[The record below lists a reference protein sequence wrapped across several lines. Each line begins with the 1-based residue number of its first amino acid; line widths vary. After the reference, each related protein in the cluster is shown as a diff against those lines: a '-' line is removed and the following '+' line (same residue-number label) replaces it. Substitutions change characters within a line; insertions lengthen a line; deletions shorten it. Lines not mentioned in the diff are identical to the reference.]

1 MHLSIH
7 ALKQDIRNE
16 VVSVGEIKLEKGT
29 GLSVSKKY
37 KKRSQL
43 GEIWHNFKKNKGA
56 LLGLVVLCLIIVTSI
71 ITYFIIDYDTQI
83 VRQIAAERLQSP
95 SLRHL
100 FGTDQYG
107 RDIFL
112 RILYGARYSLSV
124 GIVAVMVSL
133 LIGGVLG
140 IVAGYFGGY
149 VEGIIMR
156 TCDIFSSIPSML
168 LAISISTAF
177 GGSTFVLMIAVGVV
191 TVPAFARVAR
201 ASVMTVIDNEYIE
214 AARAIGASRIRIMF
228 AHILP
233 NSLAPTMVQVTMRVG
248 SAIITAASLS
258 FIGLGV
264 PAPAPEWGAMLS
276 EGRSFIRD
284 YSYMTMFPG
293 VAIVITVLAINLI
306 GDGLRDAMDPKL
318 KR

>member
-1 MHLSIH
+1 MHLSTH

-16 VVSVGEIKLEKGT
+16 VVSVGEIKFEKET
-29 GLSVSKKY
+29 ELLVSKKY
-37 KKRSQL
+37 KKRSQF

-56 LLGLVVLCLIIVTSI
+56 LIGLIVLSLIVIISI

-83 VRQIAAERLQSP
+83 VRQVASERLQTPSP
-95 SLRHL
+95 KHP

-124 GIVAVMVSL
+124 GVVAVMVSL

-140 IVAGYFGGY
+140 IVAGYFGGLT
-149 VEGIIMR
+149 EGVIMR

-201 ASVMTVIDNEYIE
+201 ASVMTVIDHEYIE
-214 AARAIGASRIRIMF
+214 AARAIGASKTRIMF

-293 VAIVITVLAINLI
+293 IAIVITVLAINLI

>member
-1 MHLSIH
+1 MKEVKAATDAGLSIT
-7 ALKQDIRNE
+7 RR
-16 VVSVGEIKLEKGT
+16 
-29 GLSVSKKY
+29 Y

-43 GEIWHNFKKNKGA
+43 GEVWHSFKKNKGA
-56 LLGLVVLCLIIVTSI
+56 LLGLVVLFLLILVSIVT
-71 ITYFIIDYDTQI
+71 YFLIDYDTQI
-83 VRQIAAERLQSP
+83 VRHVVAERLQSP
-95 SLRHL
+95 SLKHP

-133 LIGGVLG
+133 FIGGVLG
-140 IVAGYFGGY
+140 VIAGYFGGLT
-149 VEGIIMR
+149 EGIIMR
-156 TCDIFSSIPSML
+156 ICDVFSSIPSML

-177 GGSTFVLMIAVGVV
+177 GASTFVLMIAVGVV

-201 ASVMTVIDNEYIE
+201 ASVMTICDQEFIE
-214 AARAIGASRIRIMF
+214 AARAIGATRTRIMF
-228 AHILP
+228 GHILP
-233 NSLAPTMVQVTMRVG
+233 NSLAPIMVQVTMRVG

-293 VAIVITVLAINLI
+293 IAIVITVLAINLI

>member
-1 MHLSIH
+1 MKEVKAATDAGLSIT
-7 ALKQDIRNE
+7 IR
-16 VVSVGEIKLEKGT
+16 
-29 GLSVSKKY
+29 Y

-43 GEIWHNFKKNKGA
+43 GEIWHSFKKNKGA
-56 LLGLVVLCLIIVTSI
+56 LFGLVVLFLLILVSIVT
-71 ITYFIIDYDTQI
+71 YFLIDYDTQI
-83 VRQIAAERLQSP
+83 VRHVVAERLQSP
-95 SLRHL
+95 SLKHP

-133 LIGGVLG
+133 FIGGVLG
-140 IVAGYFGGY
+140 VIAGYFGGLT
-149 VEGIIMR
+149 EGIIMR
-156 TCDIFSSIPSML
+156 ICDVFSSIPSML

-177 GGSTFVLMIAVGVV
+177 GASTFVLMIAVGVV

-201 ASVMTVIDNEYIE
+201 ASVMTICDQEFIE
-214 AARAIGASRIRIMF
+214 AARAIGATRTRIMF
-228 AHILP
+228 GHILP
-233 NSLAPTMVQVTMRVG
+233 NSLAPIMVQVTMRVG

-293 VAIVITVLAINLI
+293 IAIVITVLAINLI